1 LYLISRR
8 QGKHEKEYAMN
19 QEKIELKVLNPRGE
33 IEARSASSP
42 SPRIASLSGKKIG
55 LYSNMKQ
62 GMDNFYIVFEELLRK
77 KYPDTTTMK
86 VSGAFLIRDED
97 AEAMAKEADA
107 FVYGVGD

>member
-1 LYLISRR
+1 MDN
-8 QGKHEKEYAMN
+8 EK
-19 QEKIELKVLNPRGE
+19 KELRVLNPRGE
-33 IEARSASSP
+33 IAGKTALAPNKRLD
-42 SPRIASLSGKKIG
+42 SLTGKKIG

-62 GMDNFYIVFEELLRK
+62 GMDNFYTVFEGLLK
-77 KYPDTTTMK
+77 DKYPEATTMK

>member
-1 LYLISRR
+1 
-8 QGKHEKEYAMN
+8 MD

-33 IEARSASSP
+33 IAGKTALAPGKRLTTLA
-42 SPRIASLSGKKIG
+42 GKKIG

-62 GMDNFYIVFEELLRK
+62 GMDNFYTVFEELLK
-77 KYPDTTTMK
+77 EKYPDTGVMK
-86 VSGAFLIRDED
+86 VSGAFLVRDED

>member
-1 LYLISRR
+1 
-8 QGKHEKEYAMN
+8 MN
-19 QEKIELKVLNPRGE
+19 QEKIELRVLNPRGA
-33 IEARSASSP
+33 IEAKSAFSP
-42 SPRIASLSGKKIG
+42 NPRVASLSGKKIG

-62 GMDNFYIVFEELLRK
+62 GMDNFYIVFEELLKK
-77 KYPDTTTMK
+77 KYPEATTMK

>member
-1 LYLISRR
+1 
-8 QGKHEKEYAMN
+8 MD

-33 IEARSASSP
+33 IAGKSALAP
-42 SPRIASLSGKKIG
+42 SNRIGGLAGKKIG

-62 GMDNFYIVFEELLRK
+62 GMDNFYTVFEELLK
-77 KYPDTTTMK
+77 EKYPDVTIMK

>member
-1 LYLISRR
+1 
-8 QGKHEKEYAMN
+8 MN
-19 QEKIELKVLNPRGE
+19 QEIIELRVLNPRGK
-33 IEARSASSP
+33 IEAKDASP
-42 SPRIASLSGKKIG
+42 PNPRIADLSGKKIG

-62 GMDNFYIVFEELLRK
+62 GMDNFYIVFEELLKK
-77 KYPDTTTMK
+77 KYPEVTTMK